1 MGDLSNLIGSVVETV
16 AKYNRATVKPYQKI
30 KHVMTKDNE
39 ILVPSDVEEYTF
51 RLNEGWKI
59 TSQDKIYLTIRREVD
74 DKK

>member
-1 MGDLSNLIGSVVETV
+1 MGDLSNFIGSVVETV

-39 ILVPSDVEEYTF
+39 ILVPSDIEEYTF

-59 TSQDKIYLTIRREVD
+59 ISQDKVYLTIRRN
-74 DKK
+74 